1 MNSVDLNDRDPA
13 PFEQYLLITESA
25 TGRRTAM
32 EISSR
37 QQLDI
42 ERLIKRFVDTAFGG
56 ELIATG
62 IDDSPDGDF
71 YASIITD
78 RRDPDSVVV
87 WDSAAFYLKGVE
99 G

>member
-1 MNSVDLNDRDPA
+1 MNLVDLNDRDPA
-13 PFEQYLLITESA
+13 PFEQYLLITEAA
-25 TGRRTAM
+25 TGRKTAM
-32 EISSR
+32 EIGP
-37 QQLDI
+37 QAKLDI
-42 ERLIKRFVDTAFGG
+42 ERLIKRFVRTAFGG
-56 ELIATG
+56 ELIASE
-62 IDDSPDGDF
+62 IDDSPNGDF

>member
-1 MNSVDLNDRDPA
+1 
-13 PFEQYLLITESA
+13 
-25 TGRRTAM
+25 M
-32 EISSR
+32 EIGDHEP
-37 QQLDI
+37 LDL
-42 ERLIKRFVDTAFGG
+42 ERLIKRFVATAFGG
-56 ELIATG
+56 ELVTSG
-62 IDDSPDGDF
+62 IDNTPSGDW